1 MVLLRFRC
9 FIFLCFIVL
18 FCGCTTSRSLI
29 AKDVDT
35 HGYLSEVKQEL
46 VKKWP
51 KNKTINI
58 VFHGHSVPA
67 GYFKTPKVNTL
78 SAYPFLVLEKLK
90 EQYPYAV
97 INTIVTSIGGEN
109 SVKGITRFKDEVLN
123 HTPDV
128 LFIDYGLNDRRVGLE
143 KAKQAWEKMIEVA
156 LKRNIPVIL
165 LTPSPDLRVDYTDSE
180 NELNQHVNQIRL
192 LAKKYN
198 IGLVDSYK
206 AFEFLYGNLEELK
219 KYMAQINHPNKN
231 GHELI
236 AKEII
241 KYFE

>member
-1 MVLLRFRC
+1 MIRTC
-9 FIFLCFIVL
+9 IFLCFVVL

-35 HGYLSEVKQEL
+35 HSYLSEVKNEL
-46 VKKWP
+46 QKKWP

-58 VFHGHSVPA
+58 VFHGHSVPS
-67 GYFKTPKVNTL
+67 GYFKTPNVNTL
-78 SAYPFLVLEKLK
+78 SAYPYLVLKKLK
-90 EQYPYAV
+90 TVYPYAV
-97 INTIVTSIGGEN
+97 VNSITTSVGGEN
-109 SVKGITRFKDEVLN
+109 SVKGVARFNDEVLN
-123 HTPDV
+123 HNPDV

-143 KAKQAWEKMIEVA
+143 KAKHAWEKMIEEA

-165 LTPSPDLRVDYTDSE
+165 LTPSPDLRTDYTDSD
-180 NELNQHVNQIRL
+180 NELNQHANQIRL

-206 AFEFLYGNLEELK
+206 AFEFLYKNLEELK
-219 KYMAQINHPNKN
+219 KYMAQSNHPNEK

-236 AKEII
+236 ANEII
-241 KYFE
+241 KYFK